1 MARRILNVDQIVE
14 QAEQEGY
21 DHGVT
26 AGSWLLD
33 GNSTSEA
40 ARRLLRGIEDGDPM
54 VLDALPSSPLSGE
67 WADSLT
73 PADVLAWYEL
83 DEDDDAAGDVLR
95 AFEDGFSRGV
105 QDEAV
110 RSATALLA

>member
-54 VLDALPSSPLSGE
+54 GPRCAAVLAALGRM
-67 WADSLT
+67 ADSLT

-83 DEDDDAAGDVLR
+83 DEDDEAAEDVLR
-95 AFEDGFSRGV
+95 AFEDGSRGV